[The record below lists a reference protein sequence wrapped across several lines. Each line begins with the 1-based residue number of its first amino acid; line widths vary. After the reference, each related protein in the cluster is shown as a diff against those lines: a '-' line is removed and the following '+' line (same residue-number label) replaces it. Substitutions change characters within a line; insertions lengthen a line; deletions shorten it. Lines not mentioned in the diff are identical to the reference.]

1 MDDGAQT
8 HVQVLLLFH
17 IIFTE
22 RFLSF
27 VAGTRLTCC
36 RTSEPTSEAAWM
48 EKQPSLVKKNRSQ
61 RRSALTAFIAHILDF
76 STGAGSTILQNFSG
90 SQDGWKTGRIQALQ
104 PQEVTNGQSYGSS
117 NMFGTLTQGFK
128 ICFNTVCSIYN
139 RPKLIKQ
146 SNFGWFHGTPSWWNS
161 HIYIYII
168 IYIYTSLIGDFYCG
182 ISAREV
188 GIHSDS
194 DEALPVSTALALG
207 YVQSV
212 PIITTT
218 KIETWLYT

>member
-1 MDDGAQT
+1 MEHRHMCKFCYCFT
-8 HVQVLLLFH
+8 Y

-161 HIYIYII
+161 HIYII
-168 IYIYTSLIGDFYCG
+168 IYVYILHWLVISIAASQPERWESTLILMRHCPFPP
-182 ISAREV
+182 RWR
-188 GIHSDS
+188 
-194 DEALPVSTALALG
+194 LG
-207 YVQSV
+207 MCKVF
-212 PIITTT
+212 
-218 KIETWLYT
+218 L